1 MPTFKEIRQ
10 RLENIIKGRKGES
23 DKRND
28 SIKLKI
34 EKGGKTIAYLSSEN
48 DGKVYTLKY
57 TDNFKTAGVPPFNMK
72 AKKKP
77 EIEIGKV
84 YKSEILWYA
93 FAARV
98 PNPSRPDFKKALEES
113 GLSGNEPTLEIIGK
127 LSKKSISRSW
137 DIEIDAA

>member
-1 MPTFKEIRQ
+1 MPTFREICQ

-34 EKGGKTIAYLSSEN
+34 EIGGKTIAYLSSEN

-72 AKKKP
+72 ALQRP
-77 EIEIGKV
+77 EIGKV

-98 PNPSRPDFKKALEES
+98 PNPSRPDFKKAMEEA
-113 GLSGNEPTLEIIGK
+113 GLTGNEPTLEIIGK
-127 LSKKSISRSW
+127 LSKKSISKSW
-137 DIEIDAA
+137 EIEIDAA